1 MSDSKTVVINGKTFK
16 VIENDTMN
24 DTMNDTLT
32 SNDKE
37 MDARAKEAVRVAIDK
52 AKFCKKPVACYDT
65 KSKKAYLKYAN
76 GEIKYVQ

>member
-1 MSDSKTVVINGKTFK
+1 MSDSKTVIINGKTFK
-16 VIENDTMN
+16 IIENDAM
-24 DTMNDTLT
+24 DDTLT

-37 MDARAKEAVRVAIDK
+37 MDARAKQAVHVAIDK

-65 KSKKAYLKYAN
+65 KNKKAYLKYAN